1 MASSSVP
8 ARASIAPGLA
18 VARDDGH
25 PLLAVA
31 VDTLRQG
38 LLVFDAAGHVLSA
51 NAAARRVI
59 EQYPGLSLQPSPEPP
74 HERLRLRIQP
84 GPLQLRFDAAVRAC
98 ALDGDA
104 PTFEAATSRRTSASR
119 TLVLA
124 RADGQP
130 ALVLQLSSLAL
141 PAGAGRPNPLVLGT
155 IVDRSVAPRVALA
168 MLRDLFG
175 LTESEARV
183 AEAYLRVDTVK
194 DVAEQ
199 LGVSVNTVK
208 THMAATYLKTGCTRQ
223 AQLVRLLMTLA
234 EMSENGS
241 PG

>member
-18 VARDDGH
+18 VPREDGH

-59 EQYPGLSLQPSPEPP
+59 EQYPGLRLQLSPEPS

-104 PTFEAATSRRTSASR
+104 PTFETATSRRTS
-119 TLVLA
+119 V
-124 RADGQP
+124 
-130 ALVLQLSSLAL
+130 
-141 PAGAGRPNPLVLGT
+141 
-155 IVDRSVAPRVALA
+155 
-168 MLRDLFG
+168 
-175 LTESEARV
+175 E
-183 AEAYLRVDTVK
+183 
-194 DVAEQ
+194 
-199 LGVSVNTVK
+199 
-208 THMAATYLKTGCTRQ
+208 
-223 AQLVRLLMTLA
+223 
-234 EMSENGS
+234 GS
-241 PG
+241 T

>member
-1 MASSSVP
+1 MARGASRPPSP
-8 ARASIAPGLA
+8 YTELTNRWLPILRAGT
-18 VARDDGH
+18 
-25 PLLAVA
+25 LLAPQKV
-31 VDTLRQG
+31 RM
-38 LLVFDAAGHVLSA
+38 A
-51 NAAARRVI
+51 N
-59 EQYPGLSLQPSPEPP
+59 PSDE
-74 HERLRLRIQP
+74 
-84 GPLQLRFDAAVRAC
+84 
-98 ALDGDA
+98 
-104 PTFEAATSRRTSASR
+104 S
-119 TLVLA
+119 LA
-124 RADGQP
+124 RLG
-130 ALVLQLSSLAL
+130 S
-141 PAGAGRPNPLVLGT
+141 PLVLGT
-155 IVDRSVAPRVALA
+155 IVDRSVAPRVALS